1 MNRNYEK
8 ELLFYQQELAA
19 ILSEKIAIQAMLS
32 DTIAERDQ
40 LKNQLESLAP
50 NKNVE
55 PKADM
60 EHEAIV
66 PE

>member
-8 ELLFYQQELAA
+8 ELLFYQQELAT

-40 LKNQLESLAP
+40 LKNQLESLTP

-55 PKADM
+55 PEADM
-60 EHEAIV
+60 EYEDVA